1 MTVPESARSL
11 SLWVA
16 TAFRAAPGSTVALSV
31 SVTLQ
36 ALAAPAQ
43 SYGLALLLDG
53 ITQHD
58 RGTINLAVALI
69 VAALFTVSLITSLSL
84 LLEHTL
90 SDQVHGHVHS
100 ELLEMGSGIPG
111 IEHHEDP
118 KVADRLAHVLED
130 VDDMAHS
137 AHYMMQLVAA
147 AVGMCSAL
155 ALLASVHPALMLL
168 PVAGLTRVCAAAVS
182 ARMRHRAV
190 RQLMPRIRVFKRIV
204 AIAAKPPYGAEIRSF
219 GMRPFLLRRLHELST
234 EFNTAE
240 RHAAL
245 RGRRYELASRL
256 PFGVLYGASIMYV
269 VQLARYGSAT
279 AGDVALVITLAPA
292 LDASTRMMA
301 LSMGTVANMVQVF
314 GRFRWLHDYAAAARA
329 RQTGDMDAPA
339 ALHQGIA
346 LRDAGFSYPRAERA
360 ALSGITLELPAGST
374 VALVGENGAGKSTLV
389 KLLGRLYDVTEGTI
403 EVDGT
408 DIRSIDLDAW
418 RARAS
423 ACFQDF
429 ARFEFTAGESIGVGD
444 LPHIDDRAAVWEA
457 TARAGALEVVERL
470 PHGFAQRLGKRFS
483 GGTELSGGQWQ
494 RLALAR
500 ACMRR
505 QPLLLL
511 LDEPA
516 SALDPE
522 TESALFERFADA
534 SHEAARRCGAITVLV
549 SHRFSTVRMADL
561 VVVMDGGRIVEC
573 GSHNELIAADG
584 RYAELFGLQAKVYR

>member
-1 MTVPESARSL
+1 MTVPESVRSL

-16 TAFRAAPGSTVALSV
+16 TAFRAAPGATVALSV
-31 SVTLQ
+31 SVALQ
-36 ALAAPAQ
+36 ALVAPAQ

-53 ITQHD
+53 ITQHN
-58 RGTINLAVALI
+58 RGTINLGVALI
-69 VAALFTVSLITSLSL
+69 VAALFTLSLITSLSL

-90 SDQVHGHVHS
+90 SDRMHGHVHRA
-100 ELLEMGSGIPG
+100 LLGMSSGIPG

-118 KVADRLAHVLED
+118 KVADKLTHVLED
-130 VDDMAHS
+130 LDDMAHS

-155 ALLASVHPALMLL
+155 VLLASVHPVLMLL
-168 PVAGLTRVCAAAVS
+168 PVVGMARVRAAAVS
-182 ARMRHRAV
+182 ARLRHRAV
-190 RQLMPRIRVFKRIV
+190 GRLMPRVRVFKRIV
-204 AIAAKPPYGAEIRSF
+204 AIATQPQYGAEIRSF
-219 GMRPFLLRRLHELST
+219 GMHSFLLQRLHTLST

-240 RHAAL
+240 RRAAL
-245 RGRRYELASRL
+245 HGRRYELASRL
-256 PFGVLYGASIMYV
+256 PFGVLYGASIVYV
-269 VQLARYGSAT
+269 VQLARHGSAT
-279 AGDVALVITLAPA
+279 PGDVALVITLAPA

-301 LSMGTVANMVQVF
+301 LSMGTVANMIQVF
-314 GRFRWLHDYAAAARA
+314 DRFRWLHDYAAAARE
-329 RQTGDMDAPA
+329 RQAGDADAPA
-339 ALHQGIA
+339 VLRRGITLHN
-346 LRDAGFSYPRAERA
+346 AGFSYPGSEHA
-360 ALSGITLELPAGST
+360 ALSGITLDLPAGST
-374 VALVGENGAGKSTLV
+374 VALVGDNGAGKSTLV

-403 EVDGT
+403 EVDGI
-408 DIRSIDLDAW
+408 DIRSIELEAW
-418 RARAS
+418 RARVS

-444 LPHIDDRAAVWEA
+444 LPRIDDEAAVREA
-457 TARAGALEVVERL
+457 TARAGALEVLDRL
-470 PHGFAQRLGKRFS
+470 PHGFGQRLGRRFS

-534 SHEAARRCGAITVLV
+534 SREAARRCGGITVLI

-573 GSHNELIAADG
+573 GSHEELIAADG
-584 RYAELFGLQAKVYR
+584 CYAELFDLQAKAYR